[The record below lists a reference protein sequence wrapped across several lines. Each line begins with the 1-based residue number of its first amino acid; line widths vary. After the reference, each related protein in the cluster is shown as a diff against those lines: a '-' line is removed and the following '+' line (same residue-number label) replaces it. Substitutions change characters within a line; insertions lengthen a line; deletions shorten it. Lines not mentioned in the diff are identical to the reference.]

1 MANLSPNIIIII
13 CKYNYI
19 IICKQ
24 PKIIIICKQPKNT
37 NQMTDWWSELKK
49 YDPNMLSTRNSL
61 QIQ

>member
-1 MANLSPNIIIII
+1 MANLSPNIS
-13 CKYNYI
+13 I

-24 PKIIIICKQPKNT
+24 PKYT